1 MEKENNNRGLTGYQ
15 FLMLYSAILFK
26 QGKSQYIN
34 KLDLEEKLY
43 SYSIDPNYSS
53 LFGSLIQEN
62 SNNNDVVL
70 SEAFNQ
76 AEKLHLLEKMPS
88 SEEDPTYKIVMMPG
102 MDEYIISTYSEDEV
116 EDMKEIVNDLNKDD
130 KGRS

>member
-43 SYSIDPNYSS
+43 SYSINPNYSS

-76 AEKLHLLEKMPS
+76 AEKLHLLEKRPS
-88 SEEDPTYKIVMMPG
+88 SEEDPTYEIVMMPG

-116 EDMKEIVNDLNKDD
+116 KDMKKIVNDLNKDG

>member
-43 SYSIDPNYSS
+43 SYSINPNYSS

-76 AEKLHLLEKMPS
+76 AEKLHLLEKRPS
-88 SEEDPTYKIVMMPG
+88 SEEDPTYEIVMMPG

-116 EDMKEIVNDLNKDD
+116 EDMKKIVNDLNKDD